1 MKLEP
6 CLHRVSRKIS
16 PAALPFLLCVATL
29 AQSPQASKSK
39 DPLERESPQ
48 SSVYAFLQAC
58 QAHDY
63 DKAAKYLDLGKLPSD
78 QRLKNG
84 PELAQQLQ
92 QILNRDAQFDVANLS
107 QNLEGSRERV
117 DSFTVNGQTLD
128 LELERIKLRS
138 GIYVWLFSADSVD
151 RIPQIV
157 RLTSDSPVEKHLPD
171 PLVTWK
177 IADTPA
183 WRVMG
188 LFLLALA
195 LAALS
200 RLLSRFALLCS
211 EPFMKHFLPKANRS
225 VLAEFVGPLA
235 MLLAVVLFRAGMVWL
250 DPSPKLHL
258 YLTRA
263 LTVMFFAAL
272 FWLSVAVVD
281 VSAGRLRMALREKHQ
296 GFYSVLPLA
305 SRITKLII
313 LALMIVAVLSS
324 WGYNTTTILAGLGV
338 GGIAIALA
346 AQKTIENLF
355 GGVSIIS
362 DRPVSVGDYC
372 KFGDKEG
379 TVEDIGLRST
389 RVRAPDRTLVTVPN
403 GQFSSMTIENI
414 SARDKML
421 FHFALNL
428 HRDTTP
434 DQVRTLLTAIKKILT
449 ENHKL
454 ETGAAPVHL
463 ANVGKESVDLDMSA
477 FVLTRN
483 GDEFTQIQQDLYLR
497 ILDAVEA
504 AGTKVAPPP
513 AAPPASAD
521 QSSPNGQ
528 PSAQPATS
536 NNRWDPLESTCRHAS
551 LSIL

>member
-1 MKLEP
+1 MKLER
-6 CLHRVSRKIS
+6 CYCRITRKIS

-29 AQSPQASKSK
+29 AQSPPASKSK

-58 QAHDY
+58 QGHDY
-63 DKAAKYLDLGKLPSD
+63 DKAAKYLDLRKLPSD
-78 QRLKNG
+78 QRLKDG
-84 PELAQQLQ
+84 PALAQQLQ
-92 QILNRDAQFDVANLS
+92 QILDRDAQFDVANLS
-107 QNLEGSRERV
+107 QDLEGSRAGGLPPGRERV

-138 GIYVWLFSADSVD
+138 GIYVWLFSADSVE
-151 RIPQIV
+151 RIPKIV

-171 PLVTWK
+171 PLVSWK

-183 WRVMG
+183 WRVIG

-200 RLLSRFALLCS
+200 RLLSRFALLCC
-211 EPFMKHFLPKANRS
+211 EPLLKRILPKTNRS

-281 VSAGRLRMALREKHQ
+281 LSAGRLRFALREKHQ

-421 FHFALNL
+421 FHFTLNL

-434 DQVRTLLTAIKKILT
+434 DQVRILLIAIKKILT
-449 ENHKL
+449 ENPKL
-454 ETGAAPVHL
+454 EAGAAPVHL
-463 ANVGKESVDLDMSA
+463 ANVGKESLDLEMSA
-477 FVLTRN
+477 YVLTRN
-483 GDEFTQIQQDLYLR
+483 GDEFTQTQQDLYLQ

-513 AAPPASAD
+513 AAPPAPTGQA
-521 QSSPNGQ
+521 SPNGQ
-528 PSAQPATS
+528 SSPQPAAS
-536 NNRWDPLESTCRHAS
+536 NNRR
-551 LSIL
+551 

>member
-1 MKLEP
+1 MKLER

-16 PAALPFLLCVATL
+16 PAALPFFLCVAAL

-39 DPLERESPQ
+39 DPLERESAQ
-48 SSVYAFLQAC
+48 SAVYAFLQAC
-58 QAHDY
+58 QARDY
-63 DKAAKYLDLGKLPSD
+63 DKAAKYLDLRRLPSD
-78 QRLKNG
+78 HRLKNG

-107 QNLEGSRERV
+107 QNLEGSRVRV
-117 DSFTVNGQTLD
+117 DSFTVNGRTLD

-195 LAALS
+195 LAAISRAVS
-200 RLLSRFALLCS
+200 RLALLCT
-211 EPFMKHFLPKANRS
+211 EPLLKRILPKTNRS

-235 MLLAVVLFRAGMVWL
+235 LLLAVALFRTGMVWFE
-250 DPSPKLHL
+250 PSPKLRL

-263 LTVMFFAAL
+263 LSVLFFSAL
-272 FWLSVAVVD
+272 FWLSAAIVD
-281 VSAGRLRMALREKHQ
+281 LSAGRLRGALREKHQ

-346 AQKTIENLF
+346 AQKTLENLF

-421 FHFALNL
+421 FHFTLNL

-449 ENHKL
+449 DNQKL
-454 ETGAAPVHL
+454 EAGAAPVYL
-463 ANVGKESVDLDMSA
+463 ANVGKESVDLEMSA
-477 FVLTRN
+477 YVLTRN
-483 GDEFTQIQQDLYLR
+483 GDEFAQIKQDLYLR
-497 ILDAVEA
+497 ILDVVEA
-504 AGTKVAPPP
+504 AGTTVAPPP
-513 AAPPASAD
+513 AS
-521 QSSPNGQ
+521 NGQ
-528 PSAQPATS
+528 PSQQPSLQPATS
-536 NNRWDPLESTCRHAS
+536 NNRR
-551 LSIL
+551 

>member
-1 MKLEP
+1 MKLER
-6 CLHRVSRKIS
+6 CYRRIARKIS

-29 AQSPQASKSK
+29 AQSPPASKSK

-58 QAHDY
+58 HGHDY
-63 DKAAKYLDLGKLPSD
+63 QKAAKYLELRKLPSD

-84 PELAQQLQ
+84 PEFAQQLQ
-92 QILNRDAQFDVANLS
+92 EILNRDTQFDVANLS

-138 GIYVWLFSADSVD
+138 GTYVWLFSADSVD

-183 WRVMG
+183 WRVIG

-200 RLLSRFALLCS
+200 RLLSRLALLCC
-211 EPFMKHFLPKANRS
+211 EPLLKRILPKANRS

-250 DPSPKLHL
+250 EPSSKLHL

-281 VSAGRLRMALREKHQ
+281 LSAGRLRFALREKHQ

-324 WGYNTTTILAGLGV
+324 WGYNTATIMAGLGV

-362 DRPVSVGDYC
+362 DRPVSVGDSC

-421 FHFALNL
+421 FHFTLNL
-428 HRDTTP
+428 RRDTTP

-449 ENHKL
+449 ENPKL
-454 ETGAAPVHL
+454 EAGAAPVHL
-463 ANVGKESVDLDMSA
+463 ANVGKESLDLEMSA
-477 FVLTRN
+477 YVLTRN
-483 GDEFTQIQQDLYLR
+483 GDEFAQIKQDLYLR
-497 ILDAVEA
+497 ILDVVEA
-504 AGTKVAPPP
+504 AGTTVAPSP
-513 AAPPASAD
+513 AAPPASNGQA
-521 QSSPNGQ
+521 SPNGQ
-528 PSAQPATS
+528 RSPQPEMS
-536 NNRWDPLESTCRHAS
+536 NNRR
-551 LSIL
+551 

>member
-1 MKLEP
+1 MKFGLCIHP
-6 CLHRVSRKIS
+6 VARKIS
-16 PAALPFLLCVATL
+16 PGALLLFLCVIGL
-29 AQSPQASKSK
+29 AQSFQPLKLK
-39 DPLERESPQ
+39 DPLDRESPQ
-48 SSVYAFLQAC
+48 SSVYAFLQAAH
-58 QAHDY
+58 AHDY

-84 PELAQQLQ
+84 PKLAQQLQ
-92 QILNRDAQFDVANLS
+92 QILDRDAQFDVASLS
-107 QNLEGSRERV
+107 ADTEGSRERV

-128 LELERIKLRS
+128 LELARTKLRS
-138 GIYVWLFSADSVD
+138 RVYVWLFSSDSVE

-171 PLVTWK
+171 PLVSWK
-177 IADTPA
+177 IVDTPA
-183 WRVMG
+183 WRVLG
-188 LFLLALA
+188 LVLLALA
-195 LAALS
+195 LGALS

-211 EPFMKHFLPKANRS
+211 EPLLKRILPKVNRS
-225 VLAEFVGPLA
+225 VFAEFVGPLA
-235 MLLAVVLFRAGMVWL
+235 MLLAVVLFRAGMIWFE
-250 DPSPKLHL
+250 PSPKLHL

-263 LTVMFFAAL
+263 LTVLFFAAL
-272 FWLSVAVVD
+272 FWLSVAVVNL
-281 VSAGRLRMALREKHQ
+281 STGRLRVALREKHQ

-389 RVRAPDRTLVTVPN
+389 RLRAPDRTLVTVPN

-414 SARDKML
+414 SARDKLL
-421 FHFALNL
+421 FHFTLNL

-434 DQVRTLLTAIKKILT
+434 DQIRMLLTAIKKILT
-449 ENHKL
+449 ENPKL
-454 ETGAAPVHL
+454 EAGAASVYL
-463 ANVGKESVDLDMSA
+463 GNVGKESVDLEMSA
-477 FVLTRN
+477 YVLTRN
-483 GDEFTQIQQDLYLR
+483 GDEYTQIKQDLYLR
-497 ILDAVEA
+497 ILDVAEA
-504 AGTKVAPPP
+504 AGTSVAPPPP
-513 AAPPASAD
+513 AAPPAS
-521 QSSPNGQ
+521 NGQ
-528 PSAQPATS
+528 PALQPAAS
-536 NNRWDPLESTCRHAS
+536 NNRR
-551 LSIL
+551 

>member
-1 MKLEP
+1 MKLER

-16 PAALPFLLCVATL
+16 PAALLFFLCVAAL

-39 DPLERESPQ
+39 DPLDRESPQ

-63 DKAAKYLDLGKLPSD
+63 DKAAKYLDLRKLPSD

-138 GIYVWLFSADSVD
+138 GIYVWLFSADSVN
-151 RIPQIV
+151 RIPRIV

-188 LFLLALA
+188 LCLLALA

-211 EPFMKHFLPKANRS
+211 EPLLKRVRPNMNRS
-225 VLAEFVGPLA
+225 VLAEFLGPLA
-235 MLLAVVLFRAGMVWL
+235 LLLAVVLYRAGMGWFE
-250 DPSPKLHL
+250 PSPKLHL
-258 YLTRA
+258 LLTRA
-263 LTVMFFAAL
+263 VTILFFAAL
-272 FWLSVAVVD
+272 FWLSVAVID
-281 VSAGRLRMALREKHQ
+281 LSTDRLRVALREKHQ

-305 SRITKLII
+305 SRITKLIT

-389 RVRAPDRTLVTVPN
+389 RLRAPDRTLVTVPN

-421 FHFALNL
+421 FHFTLNL

-434 DQVRTLLTAIKKILT
+434 DQVRMLLTAIKKILT
-449 ENHKL
+449 ANQKL
-454 ETGAAPVHL
+454 EAGAAPVYL
-463 ANVGKESVDLDMSA
+463 ANVGKESVDLEMSA
-477 FVLTRN
+477 YVVTRN
-483 GDEFTQIQQDLYLR
+483 GDEFAQIKQDLYLR
-497 ILDAVEA
+497 ILDVVEA
-504 AGTKVAPPP
+504 AGTTVAPPP
-513 AAPPASAD
+513 AAPPAS
-521 QSSPNGQ
+521 NGQ
-528 PSAQPATS
+528 PSPQPAPS
-536 NNRWDPLESTCRHAS
+536 NNRR
-551 LSIL
+551 

>member
-1 MKLEP
+1 MKFGLCIHP
-6 CLHRVSRKIS
+6 VARKIS
-16 PAALPFLLCVATL
+16 PGALLLFLCVIGL
-29 AQSPQASKSK
+29 AQSFQPLKLQPLKLK
-39 DPLERESPQ
+39 DPLDRESPQ
-48 SSVYAFLQAC
+48 SSVYAFLQAAH
-58 QAHDY
+58 AHDY
-63 DKAAKYLDLGKLPSD
+63 DKAAKYLDPGKLPSD
-78 QRLKNG
+78 QKLKNG
-84 PELAQQLQ
+84 PKLAQQLQ
-92 QILNRDAQFDVANLS
+92 QILDRDAQFDVASLS
-107 QNLEGSRERV
+107 ADTEGSRERV

-128 LELERIKLRS
+128 LELARTKLRS
-138 GIYVWLFSADSVD
+138 RVYVWLFSSDSVE

-171 PLVTWK
+171 PLVSWK
-177 IADTPA
+177 IVDTPA
-183 WRVMG
+183 WRVLG
-188 LFLLALA
+188 LVLLALA

-211 EPFMKHFLPKANRS
+211 EPLLKRILPKVNRS
-225 VLAEFVGPLA
+225 VFAEFVGPLA
-235 MLLAVVLFRAGMVWL
+235 MLLAVVLFRAGMIWL
-250 DPSPKLHL
+250 EPSPKLHL

-263 LTVMFFAAL
+263 LTVLFFAAL
-272 FWLSVAVVD
+272 FWLSVAVVNL
-281 VSAGRLRMALREKHQ
+281 STGRLRVALREKHQ

-389 RVRAPDRTLVTVPN
+389 RLRAPDRTLVTVPN

-414 SARDKML
+414 SARDKLL
-421 FHFALNL
+421 FHFTLNL

-434 DQVRTLLTAIKKILT
+434 DQIRMLLTAIKKILT
-449 ENHKL
+449 ENPKL
-454 ETGAAPVHL
+454 EAGAASVYL
-463 ANVGKESVDLDMSA
+463 GNVGKESVDLEMSA
-477 FVLTRN
+477 YVLTRN
-483 GDEFTQIQQDLYLR
+483 GDEYTQIKQDLYLR
-497 ILDAVEA
+497 ILDVAEA
-504 AGTKVAPPP
+504 AGTSVAPPPP
-513 AAPPASAD
+513 AAPPAS
-521 QSSPNGQ
+521 NGQ
-528 PSAQPATS
+528 PALQPAAS
-536 NNRWDPLESTCRHAS
+536 NNRR
-551 LSIL
+551 

>member
-1 MKLEP
+1 MKLER
-6 CLHRVSRKIS
+6 CYCRIARKIS
-16 PAALPFLLCVATL
+16 LAALPFLLCVAAL
-29 AQSPQASKSK
+29 AQSAPASKSK
-39 DPLERESPQ
+39 DPLDRESPQ
-48 SSVYAFLQAC
+48 SSVYSFLQAYH
-58 QAHDY
+58 AHDY
-63 DKAAKYLDLGKLPSD
+63 EKAAKYLDLRKLPPD

-84 PELAQQLQ
+84 PGLAQQLQ
-92 QILNRDAQFDVANLS
+92 QILDRDAQFDVATLS
-107 QNLEGSRERV
+107 SEPEGSRAGGLPPGRERV

-128 LELERIKLRS
+128 LELQRIKLRS
-138 GIYVWLFSADSVD
+138 GIYVWLFSSDSVE
-151 RIPQIV
+151 RIPQVV
-157 RLTSDSPVEKHLPD
+157 RVTSDSPVEKHLPD
-171 PLVTWK
+171 PLVSWK

-183 WRVMG
+183 WRVLG
-188 LFLLALA
+188 LVLLALA

-200 RLLSRFALLCS
+200 RLLSRFALLCC
-211 EPFMKHFLPKANRS
+211 EPLLKRFLPKTNLPKTNRS

-235 MLLAVVLFRAGMVWL
+235 LLLAVVLFRAGMVWFE
-250 DPSPKLHL
+250 PSPKLHL

-263 LTVMFFAAL
+263 LTVLFFAAL
-272 FWLSVAVVD
+272 FWLSVAVID
-281 VSAGRLRMALREKHQ
+281 LSAGRLRFALREKHQ

-421 FHFALNL
+421 FHFTLNL

-449 ENHKL
+449 ENPKL
-454 ETGAAPVHL
+454 EAGAAPVHL
-463 ANVGKESVDLDMSA
+463 ANVGKESLDLEMSA
-477 FVLTRN
+477 YVLTRS
-483 GDEFTQIQQDLYLR
+483 GDQFTEIQQDLYLR

-513 AAPPASAD
+513 PAAPPTSTG
-521 QSSPNGQ
+521 QPSPNGQ
-528 PSAQPATS
+528 SSPQPATS
-536 NNRWDPLESTCRHAS
+536 NNRR
-551 LSIL
+551 

>member
-1 MKLEP
+1 MELKR
-6 CLHRVSRKIS
+6 CLHQVTRKIS
-16 PAALPFLLCVATL
+16 PAVLPFFLCVGAL
-29 AQSPQASKSK
+29 AQSAQPSKSR
-39 DPLERESPQ
+39 DPLGRESPQ
-48 SSVYAFLQAC
+48 SSVYSFLQAC
-58 QAHDY
+58 HAHDY
-63 DKAAKYLDLGKLPSD
+63 EKAAKYLDLRSLPSE

-92 QILNRDAQFDVANLS
+92 QILDRDAQFDVADLS
-107 QNLEGSRERV
+107 NEPEGSRAGGLPPHRERV
-117 DSFTVNGQTLD
+117 DSFTVNGQTLH
-128 LELERIKLRS
+128 LELERFKLRF
-138 GIYVWLFSADSVD
+138 GVYVWVFSSDSIERV
-151 RIPQIV
+151 PQIV

-171 PLVTWK
+171 PLVSWK

-183 WRVMG
+183 WRVIG

-195 LAALS
+195 LLAFS
-200 RLLSRFALLCS
+200 RLLSRFTLACC
-211 EPFMKHFLPKANRS
+211 EPILKRISPKANRS

-235 MLLAVVLFRAGMVWL
+235 LLLAVILFRAGMVWFE
-250 DPSPKLHL
+250 PSPKLHL

-263 LTVMFFAAL
+263 LTLLFFSAL
-272 FWLSVAVVD
+272 FWLSAAIVD
-281 VSAGRLRMALREKHQ
+281 LSAGRLRVALREKHQ

-355 GGVSIIS
+355 GGVSIIT

-403 GQFSSMTIENI
+403 GQFSSMTIDNL
-414 SARDKML
+414 SARDKLL
-421 FHFALNL
+421 FHFTLNL
-428 HRDTTP
+428 HRDSTP
-434 DQVRTLLTAIKKILT
+434 DQVRALLDDIKKIFT
-449 ENHKL
+449 DNPKL
-454 ETGAAPVHL
+454 EAGAAPVYL
-463 ANVGKESVDLDMSA
+463 SNVEKESLDLEMSA
-477 FVLTRN
+477 YVLTRD
-483 GDEFTQIQQDLYLR
+483 GDEFTRIKQDLYLR

-504 AGTKVAPPP
+504 VGTRVASTPPASPP
-513 AAPPASAD
+513 AAIGRPSPQPV
-521 QSSPNGQ
+521 QSNGG
-528 PSAQPATS
+528 
-536 NNRWDPLESTCRHAS
+536 R
-551 LSIL
+551 

>member
-1 MKLEP
+1 MKLER
-6 CLHRVSRKIS
+6 CYCRITRKIS

-29 AQSPQASKSK
+29 AQSPPASKSK

-58 QAHDY
+58 QGHDY
-63 DKAAKYLDLGKLPSD
+63 DKAAKYLDLRKLPSD
-78 QRLKNG
+78 QRLKDG
-84 PELAQQLQ
+84 PALAQQLQ
-92 QILNRDAQFDVANLS
+92 QILDRDAQFDVANLS
-107 QNLEGSRERV
+107 QDLEGSRAGGLPPGRERV

-138 GIYVWLFSADSVD
+138 GIYVWLFSADSVE
-151 RIPQIV
+151 RIPKIV

-171 PLVTWK
+171 PLVSWK

-183 WRVMG
+183 WRVIG

-200 RLLSRFALLCS
+200 RLLSRFALLCC
-211 EPFMKHFLPKANRS
+211 EPLLKRILPKINRS

-250 DPSPKLHL
+250 EPSPKLHL

-281 VSAGRLRMALREKHQ
+281 LSAGRLRFALREKHQ

-421 FHFALNL
+421 FHFTLNL

-434 DQVRTLLTAIKKILT
+434 DQVRILLIAIKKILT
-449 ENHKL
+449 ENPKL
-454 ETGAAPVHL
+454 EAGAAPVHL
-463 ANVGKESVDLDMSA
+463 ANVGKESLDLEMSA
-477 FVLTRN
+477 YVLTRN
-483 GDEFTQIQQDLYLR
+483 GDEFTQTQQDLYLQ

-513 AAPPASAD
+513 AAPPAPTGQA
-521 QSSPNGQ
+521 SPNGQ
-528 PSAQPATS
+528 SSPQPAAS
-536 NNRWDPLESTCRHAS
+536 NNRR
-551 LSIL
+551 

>member
-1 MKLEP
+1 MKLGL
-6 CLHRVSRKIS
+6 CIQLLARKIS
-16 PAALPFLLCVATL
+16 PAALLFFLCVIAL
-29 AQSPQASKSK
+29 AQSSKSQPLKSK
-39 DPLERESPQ
+39 DPLDRESPQ
-48 SSVYAFLQAC
+48 SSVYAFLQA
-58 QAHDY
+58 AHADDY
-63 DKAAKYLDLGKLPSD
+63 AKSAKYLDLGKLPSG

-92 QILNRDAQFDVANLS
+92 QILDRDAQFDVANLS
-107 QNLEGSRERV
+107 PEPEGSRAGGLPPNRERV

-128 LELERIKLRS
+128 LELERMKLRS
-138 GIYVWLFSADSVD
+138 GVYVWLFSSDSIE

-171 PLVTWK
+171 PLVSWK
-177 IADTPA
+177 IVDTPA
-183 WRVMG
+183 WRVIG

-211 EPFMKHFLPKANRS
+211 EPLLKRILPKVNRG
-225 VLAEFVGPLA
+225 VFAEFVGPLA
-235 MLLAVVLFRAGMVWL
+235 MLVAVVLFRAGMVWFE
-250 DPSPKLHL
+250 PSPKLHL

-263 LTVMFFAAL
+263 LTVLFFAAL
-272 FWLSVAVVD
+272 FWVSVSVLDLST
-281 VSAGRLRMALREKHQ
+281 GRLRVALREKHQ

-414 SARDKML
+414 SARDKLL
-421 FHFALNL
+421 FHFTLNL

-434 DQVRTLLTAIKKILT
+434 DQIRTLLTAIKKILT
-449 ENHKL
+449 ENPKL
-454 ETGAAPVHL
+454 EAGAAPIYL
-463 ANVGKESVDLDMSA
+463 ANVGKESVELEMSA
-477 FVLTRN
+477 YVLTRN
-483 GDEFTQIQQDLYLR
+483 GDEFAQVKQDLYLR
-497 ILDAVEA
+497 VLDVVEA
-504 AGTKVAPPP
+504 AGTSVAPPP
-513 AAPPASAD
+513 AAPPAL
-521 QSSPNGQ
+521 NGQ
-528 PSAQPATS
+528 SALQPAAS
-536 NNRWDPLESTCRHAS
+536 NNRR
-551 LSIL
+551 

>member
-1 MKLEP
+1 MKLER
-6 CLHRVSRKIS
+6 CYCRITRKIS

-29 AQSPQASKSK
+29 AQSPPASKSK

-58 QAHDY
+58 QGHDY
-63 DKAAKYLDLGKLPSD
+63 DKAAKYLDLRKLPSD
-78 QRLKNG
+78 QRLKDG
-84 PELAQQLQ
+84 PALAQQLQ
-92 QILNRDAQFDVANLS
+92 QILDRDAQFDVANLS
-107 QNLEGSRERV
+107 QDLEGSRERV

-128 LELERIKLRS
+128 LELERTKLRS
-138 GIYVWLFSADSVD
+138 GIYVWLFSADSVE
-151 RIPQIV
+151 RIPEIV

-171 PLVTWK
+171 PLVSWK

-183 WRVMG
+183 WRVIG

-200 RLLSRFALLCS
+200 RLLSRFVLLCS
-211 EPFMKHFLPKANRS
+211 EPLLKRILPKVNRS

-235 MLLAVVLFRAGMVWL
+235 MLLAVVLFRVGMVWL
-250 DPSPKLHL
+250 EPSPKLHL

-281 VSAGRLRMALREKHQ
+281 LSAGRLRFALREKHQ

-421 FHFALNL
+421 FHFTLNL

-434 DQVRTLLTAIKKILT
+434 DQVRILLIAIKKILT
-449 ENHKL
+449 ENPKL
-454 ETGAAPVHL
+454 EAGAAPVHL
-463 ANVGKESVDLDMSA
+463 ANVGKESLDLEMSA
-477 FVLTRN
+477 YVLTRN
-483 GDEFTQIQQDLYLR
+483 GDEFTQTQQDLYLQ

-513 AAPPASAD
+513 AAPPAPTGQA
-521 QSSPNGQ
+521 SPNGQ
-528 PSAQPATS
+528 SSPQPAAS
-536 NNRWDPLESTCRHAS
+536 NNRR
-551 LSIL
+551 